1 MRHER
6 NFLAMS
12 KIFLSLSSNLGQA
25 SVLTSEKV
33 MKQKAKQLPQAPTV
47 LPRVFII
54 QQPKPKAD
62 GWTPSFDSAA
72 KYGSLHFVYDQHY
85 RAQSDPQEAQDLLPE
100 VLGDFNPDIDYLLAT
115 IFGDPATVWVVLC
128 WLAPLLKKQGYPAIT
143 FLYWSRGK
151 GENGYTN
158 DNGYYLPCRIP
169 L

>member
-1 MRHER
+1 
-6 NFLAMS
+6 
-12 KIFLSLSSNLGQA
+12 
-25 SVLTSEKV
+25 
-33 MKQKAKQLPQAPTV
+33 MKQKKVTQATAPAP

-54 QQPKPKAD
+54 QQPKPKSD

-72 KYGSLHFVYDQHY
+72 KYGALHFVFDQNY
-85 RAQSDPQEAQDLLPE
+85 RAQPDPLEARDKLPE
-100 VLGDFNPDIDYLLAT
+100 VLGDFDPDVDYLLPT

-128 WLAPLLKKQGYPAIT
+128 WIAPMLKKRGYPAIT

-158 DNGYYLPCRIP
+158 DNGYYLPCRVP